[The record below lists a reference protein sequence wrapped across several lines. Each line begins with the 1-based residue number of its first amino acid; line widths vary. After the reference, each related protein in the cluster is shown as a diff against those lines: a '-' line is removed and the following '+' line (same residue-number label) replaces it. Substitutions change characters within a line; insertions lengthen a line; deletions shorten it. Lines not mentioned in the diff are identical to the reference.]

1 MLWHSRASGVIASLP
16 VMKTSYWMVLSIA
29 VCTAPVSTTMTTPG
43 DSLVSVEMDSLRT
56 AQTSVSGVYRGL
68 TFLPTCRWK
77 WVGPLSR
84 QAEEFWNNLRHA
96 GCRDLNECTEGGSK
110 CMANTDCVNT
120 FGAHICVC
128 QIGFE
133 GDPCET
139 FDCCNFFIDRI
150 YSDSGCT
157 DIDECQYFRSGSA
170 NFTYLYPTFENLP
183 GDEWSSKSYQ
193 PQACPPAD
201 ACVNLFYKNELGFK
215 CVPADQTYAAVIIGG
230 HDWNKVSDVLK
241 ADLSRCDGA
250 IPTFGSSNNYNHHRV
265 TRIRH
270 EDENCSSLPL

>member
-1 MLWHSRASGVIASLP
+1 M
-16 VMKTSYWMVLSIA
+16 
-29 VCTAPVSTTMTTPG
+29 
-43 DSLVSVEMDSLRT
+43 
-56 AQTSVSGVYRGL
+56 
-68 TFLPTCRWK
+68 PTCASAR
-77 WVGPLSR
+77 L
-84 QAEEFWNNLRHA
+84 
-96 GCRDLNECTEGGSK
+96 DLKGTHVRLLIV
-110 CMANTDCVNT
+110 ATLFVD
-120 FGAHICVC
+120 
-128 QIGFE
+128 QIH
-133 GDPCET
+133 P
-139 FDCCNFFIDRI
+139 
-150 YSDSGCT
+150 DSGCT

-250 IPTFGSSNNYNHHRV
+250 IPTFGTSNNYNHHRV

-270 EDENCSSLPL
+270 QYSRLKMLSSPSVTACYAEQTPSCVWWLDRKRGSSHGTE